1 MSNEEKLRHFLKRAT
16 AELDAAHERLRIAEG
31 RSSEPIAIVGMA
43 CRFPGG
49 VRTPE
54 QLWDLVATGSDAL
67 SDLPA
72 DRGWDVE
79 GLYDPDGDRPGTF
92 YARHGGFVHDAA
104 EFDPAF
110 FGISPREAVAMD
122 PQQRL
127 LLETSWEAL
136 ERAGMDPVSLRGS
149 DTGVF
154 VGTNGQDYTSL
165 VVAAGTAVDGHL
177 LTGNAASVVSGRVA
191 YTLGLEGPTV
201 SVDTACSASLVSL
214 HLAVQA
220 LRAGECSLA
229 LAGGATVMATPALY
243 VEFSR
248 QRGMSGDGR
257 CRAFAD
263 AADGTGWGEGAG
275 MLVLERLSDA
285 VRNGHQVLAVVR
297 GSAVNQDGA
306 SNGLTAP
313 NGPAQQRV
321 VLRALANA
329 RLRPA
334 DVDVVEAHGTGTK
347 LGDPIEAQAL
357 LATYGQ
363 DRSTPLLLGS
373 VKSNIGHTQAAA
385 GVAGVIKM
393 VMALRH
399 GELPRTLHVDRP
411 TTQVDWTAGAVEL
424 LTEHR
429 PWPAIDRPRRAGVSA
444 FGVSGTNAHVVLE
457 QAPVAEAASPPDS
470 RTGVVPWP
478 LAARSP
484 EALRAQAAA
493 LRASLTGRDDWSP
506 VDVGFSSATTRS
518 VFEHRAVVV
527 GSSREELLAG
537 LDAVDS
543 RGAVVRGGTVFL
555 FTGQGSQRV
564 GMGRG
569 LAEVFPVFAEAWAEV
584 LSYFPAEVREVLS
597 SEDARIDETAFAQ
610 PGLFAVEVALARL
623 FASWGVIPD
632 VVVGH
637 SIGEIAA
644 AHIAGVFSL
653 EDACRVVV
661 ARGALMQALPTG
673 GAMVAVEAAE
683 DEVTL
688 SEGVSLAAV
697 NGPRS
702 VVLSGDEEPVLAL
715 AAEFAARGRRT
726 KRLTVSHAFH
736 SARMDA
742 MLDEFR
748 AVVASVSFA
757 EPEVN
762 FLSTVDDGSVADPE
776 YWVRNVR
783 QTVRFAD
790 AVARLQGVA
799 RCVEIGPDAVLT
811 ALVPDL
817 PCAPALRADRDEAV
831 TAVSALGAVYATGGA
846 VDWSSLHEGGRVIDL
861 PTYPF
866 QRRRYWVEPEAAAP
880 VADPLDAA
888 FWTAVEQTD
897 LDALA
902 GTLDVP
908 AESLH
913 DVVPALAT
921 WRRRRHEDATADGW
935 RYRVSWTSVTVPP
948 TALSGTWLLLAPSGH
963 DLTSAVADALRS
975 AGADPVVL
983 DVPTDADPDRAL
995 RAALA
1000 GAPSPTGL
1008 LSLLALDETLVAERG
1023 SLTRGLRAT
1032 HALVRVLVDEQVT
1045 APLWCVTSG
1054 AVAST
1059 AADPAPSPAAAAVW
1073 GFGRAVA
1080 LEQPRSWGGL
1090 IDLPGGLDGR
1100 VAADLGAVLA
1110 GGDEDQ
1116 VALRASGVHAR
1127 RLLRAASVSRSTW
1140 QPAGTVLITGG
1151 LGAAGA
1157 HVARWCADHG
1167 AEHLLLL
1174 GRRGEDTPGAEELR
1188 AELVAAGTRVTI
1200 AACDAAD
1207 RDTLAAVLRQHPVDA
1222 VVHTAGVLDDGVVT
1236 SLTDDRVEAVLRPKV
1251 AAAHVLDEL
1260 TRDRDLSAF
1269 VLFSSLSGVTG
1280 SAAQAHYAAAN
1291 AALDALAERRR
1302 AEGLPATAIA
1312 WGAWGGGG
1320 MAAAGAAATR
1330 VDRGGLTPMPPAE
1343 AVHVLAREVAGGDA
1357 CVVVADVDW
1366 SRLAPGLAAVRP
1378 SPLLADLPDARA
1390 VLGERRPATDDLA
1403 TASPERR
1410 AARLHDLVRE
1420 HTATVLGYDS
1430 ADAVPADRV
1439 FRDLGIDSLTAVE
1452 LRNALTGS
1460 TGLPLPATVVF
1471 DFPTPGDLARHLAG
1485 LFTGADA
1492 AEVVDRPRH
1501 DSDEQIAIVAMS
1513 CRFPGG
1519 VGSPEDLWRL
1529 VESGVDALSGFPA
1542 DRGWDLDRLFHHNPD
1557 HPGTS
1562 YTAEGGFLHDV
1573 AEFDAELFGIS
1584 PREALAMDPQQRLLL
1599 ETSWE
1604 SFERAGIDPR
1614 SVRGSAT
1621 GVFVGTNGQDYAMLL
1636 GGDLIEHGGY
1646 LATGNSA
1653 SVVSGRLSYA
1663 FGLEG
1668 PAVTVD
1674 TACSSSLV
1682 ALHLA
1687 AQALRSGECDLALA
1701 GGVTVMSTPA
1711 VFVEFSRQRGLA
1723 TDGRCKAFAAA
1734 ADGTGW
1740 GEGVGV
1746 LLVERL
1752 SDAERLG
1759 HPVLAVLRGSA
1770 VNQDGASNGLTAPN
1784 GPSQQRVIRQA
1795 LANAGLE
1802 PSEVDVVEA
1811 HGTGTTLGDPI
1822 EAQALL
1828 ATYGQDRETPLWL
1841 GSVKSNIGHTQAA
1854 AGVAGVIKMVQA
1866 MRHGVLPKT
1875 LHVDA
1880 PSPHV
1885 DWSSGAV
1892 RLLTE
1897 SRPFEPVDR
1906 PWRAG
1911 VSSFGVSGTNAHVVI
1926 EQAPAPTP
1934 APDLE
1939 VPSAHPVPWVLSGH
1953 TAEAVREQ
1961 AARLAATVD
1970 PADDRAPL
1978 DVGLSL
1984 ATTRAALEHRAVVVG
1999 STAGDLLDGL
2009 RSAHVTA
2016 AATGRTAFLFSG
2028 QGSQRVGMGRG
2039 LAASFPVFAEVWA
2052 EVLSYFPTEVREVL
2066 TSDDDRIH
2074 QTAFAQPGLFA
2085 VQVALSRLFASWGVL
2100 PDAVA
2105 GHSVGEIAA
2114 AHIAGVFSLED
2125 ACHVVVARGALMQA
2139 LPTGGAMVAVEA
2151 SEDEVTLSEGVS
2163 LAAVN
2168 GPRSVVLS
2176 GDEEPVLA
2184 LAAEFAAQGRR
2195 TKRLTVSH
2203 AFHSARMDAMLDDF
2217 RAVVGTVSF
2226 RPPTLTLVST
2236 VAGGSVADP
2245 EHWVRQVREPVRF
2258 ADAVADLGGT
2268 GVRRFL
2274 EVGPD
2279 AVLTAMA
2286 QDVITD
2292 DRAVFVPAL
2301 RSATAEPTAVVTAL
2315 GALHAAGCEV
2325 DWAAFFTGTGAR
2337 TVPLPTYAFQRRRFW
2352 PEPHTPEPAGDA
2364 EFWAAVERGD
2374 TEALAAWRLRNR
2386 TGRQDRAWH
2395 YTESW
2400 TPVPAARPRALDGWA
2415 VIHVEDDERGVAALC
2430 GKGATAV
2437 PVPADADREHL
2448 AGLLREVDAHA
2459 GVVSLL
2465 PSAADVLVLLQ
2476 AVGDAD
2482 LGGRLWC
2489 VTDDDGAAGL
2499 GRTAGLE
2506 LPDRWGGLVRLEGAD
2521 DWELVAA
2528 ALGGDEDEVTVRD
2541 GGLVAR
2547 RVVRVSPPASGWTP
2561 RGTVLV
2567 TGGTGALGAHVA
2579 RWAAGAGAERLVLL
2593 SRRGAEAPG
2602 AADLAAELST
2612 AGTEV
2617 VLRAVDVL
2625 DRAGLAAVVAEFPPD
2640 AVVHAAGVLDDGVLD
2655 GLTRER
2661 LASVSA
2667 PKAGAARVLD
2677 EVTRDRDLDAFVLFS
2692 SAAATFGAAGQGNYA
2707 AANAELDALARSRH
2721 AQGLPATSIAW
2732 GPWADDGMAAGAGVA
2747 ERGDR
2752 TGMRPLAGGPAST
2765 ALSAAVGSGLP
2776 VVTVADVDWE
2786 RFAPALSA
2794 LRPRPLLEGIPEAR
2808 EALRA
2813 GPGRVDL
2820 RDQLASRSAAEADR
2834 IVLALVRDT
2843 AAAVLGH
2850 GTAAAVPAD
2859 RAFRDLGFDSLTAV
2873 ELRNLLAA
2881 ATGLSLPAAL
2891 VFDHPT
2897 PTELAGELLRLLG
2910 AREAATAEVTAHR
2923 DSDEPIA
2930 VVAMA
2935 CRFPGGVDTPEQ
2947 FWELL
2952 RSGGDAVS
2960 AFPADRGWDT
2970 ALLHGTGD
2978 GDGLS
2983 HTAEGG
2989 FLHDV
2994 AEFDAEL
3001 FGISPREALAM
3012 DPQQRLLLET
3022 SWEVFERAG
3031 VDPRSVRGS
3040 ATGVFVGTN
3049 GQDYASLL
3057 MDAPQDVGGHIATG
3071 NAASVVSGRLSYAF
3085 GLEGPAVTV
3094 DTACSSSLVAL
3105 HLAAQAL
3112 RSGECDLALAGGVT
3126 VMSGPGAFIEFS
3138 RQRGLATD
3146 GRCKAFAAAADGTG
3160 WGEGVGVLLVERLS
3174 DAERLGHPVL
3184 AVLRG
3189 SAVNQDGAS
3198 NGLTAPNGPSQQRV
3212 IRQALANAGLEPS
3225 EVDVVEAHGTGTTLG
3240 DPIEAQ
3246 ALLATY
3252 GQDRETPLW
3261 LGSVKSNIGHT
3272 QAAAGVAGVIKMV
3285 QAMRHGVLPKTL
3297 HVDEPTPHVDWS
3309 SGGLRLLTEPVPWT
3323 EGDRPRRAGVSSFG
3337 FSGTNAH
3344 VVLEQA
3350 PPAAPRPTGG
3360 VPRHPLPWVLSAASA
3375 QALRAQAAGLDA
3387 HLAAGHAPEPAAVA
3401 ISLATTRAALEHRAV
3416 VVGSGLDDLRFGL
3429 SRVVSGIAPTGTAST
3444 AGSTAFLF
3452 SGQGSQRVGMGRGL
3466 AEVFPVFAEAWD
3478 EVLSHFPAEVREVL
3492 TSDDDRIDQTAFA
3505 QPGLFAVEVALVRL
3519 FASWGVTPDVVAG
3532 HSVGEIAAAH
3542 VAGVFSLED
3551 ACRLV
3556 VARGALMQAL
3566 PTGGAMVAVEASEDE
3581 VTLSE
3586 GVSLAAVNGP
3596 RSIVLSGDEE
3606 PVLALAAE
3614 FASQGRRTKRLTV
3627 SHAFHSARMDA
3638 MLDDFRYVVTGLSFD
3653 PPVLPAV
3660 SAVTAR
3666 PVDLLWCEPEHWV
3679 RQVREPVRFAD
3690 AVLDLADSGAR
3701 RFLEIGPDAVLT
3713 AMAQDVVTDDD
3724 AVFVPALRAGTAE
3737 PEAVVTALGAL
3748 HVHGVPVDWQAFFGH
3763 VPAPSADLPTYPFQ
3777 RRRYWPER
3785 VVRATSVDPVDA
3797 EFWAVVDRGDLDAVA
3812 DTLAVDAEQLSVVV
3826 PALSD
3831 WRKRRREQ
3839 RPDPVHYAD
3848 SWLPVVL
3855 AGEADAVG
3863 VTVLAP
3869 AGWSVADALRDRGA
3883 AVVDDLTD
3891 LPAGTTSVVVRAGS
3905 AAVLLAALHAVP
3917 AGVRV
3922 WAVTT
3927 GAVSTRAGDPVRD
3940 AAQAACW
3947 GLGRVAALELP
3958 DRWGGLVDLPGDT
3971 GDTDHRVAAALASV
3985 LASGDH
3991 DEVALRANGVLA
4003 RRVVRAEPTGT
4014 WTPRGTVL
4022 VTGGTGALGAH
4033 VARWA
4038 AGAGAERLVLLSR
4051 RGADAPG
4058 ATDLLAE
4065 LTALGVRAHAV
4076 ACDVA
4081 DGDALADVV
4090 AQFPPNAVVHA
4101 AGVLD
4106 DGVLEGMTAD
4116 RLASV
4121 SAPKAGAARVLDEVT
4136 RNLDLDAFVLFSS
4149 AAATFGAAGQ
4159 GNYAAANAELDA
4171 LARSRHAQG
4180 LPATSIAWGPW
4191 AEDGMAAGDGL
4202 DRRFGRSGLIPLDPD
4217 RALRALA
4224 RCVASGLPAVTVADV
4239 DWGRFGPAFT
4249 AARRG
4254 RLLDAIPEART
4265 EAPADQAAAPT
4276 LTRRLADAP
4285 AGDHE
4290 RIVLELVRD
4299 TAAAVLGH
4307 DSTAAVPPGKAFRDL
4322 GFDSLTA
4329 VEFRNLL
4336 GVATGLA
4343 LPATA
4348 VFDHPTPRDLAR
4360 FTLSALAP
4368 EGTAG
4373 VPELLRELDRLERSL
4388 TDAATDTLDRARVA
4402 LRLRSLLDAWTEHDP
4417 EPSDED
4423 AENAL
4428 SVDTDE
4434 ELFALIERNIGKP

>member
-16 AELDAAHERLRIAEG
+16 AELDAAHERLRVAEG

-49 VRTPE
+49 VSTPE
-54 QLWDLVATGSDAL
+54 QLWDLVASGSDAL
-67 SDLPA
+67 SDLPS

-79 GLYDPDGDRPGTF
+79 GLYDPDGERPGTF
-92 YARHGGFVHDAA
+92 YARRGGFVHDAA

-285 VRNGHQVLAVVR
+285 VRNGHSVLAVVR

-393 VMALRH
+393 VMALHH

-429 PWPAIDRPRRAGVSA
+429 TWPEVDRPRRAGVSA

-457 QAPVAEAASPPDS
+457 QAPAAETAPEPAPG
-470 RTGVVPWP
+470 TGVVPWP
-478 LAARSP
+478 LSARSP
-484 EALRAQAAA
+484 EALRARAAA
-493 LRASLTGRDDWSP
+493 LRAALTGRDWSP
-506 VDVGFSSATTRS
+506 LDVGFSLAKTRS
-518 VFEHRAVVV
+518 AFEHRAVVV

-543 RGAVVRGGTVFL
+543 RGAVVRGGTAFL

-569 LAEVFPVFAEAWAEV
+569 LAAVFPVFAEAWGEV
-584 LSYFPAEVREVLS
+584 LSHFPAEVREVLS
-597 SEDARIDETAFAQ
+597 SDDPRIDETEFAQ
-610 PGLFAVEVALARL
+610 PGLFAVEVALSRL
-623 FASWGVIPD
+623 FASWGVTPD

-637 SIGEIAA
+637 SVGEVAA

-653 EDACRVVV
+653 EDACRLVV
-661 ARGALMQALPTG
+661 ARGALMQALPPG

-683 DEVTL
+683 DEITL
-688 SEGVSLAAV
+688 TEGVSLAAV

-702 VVLSGDEEPVLAL
+702 IVLSGDEESVLAL
-715 AAEFAARGRRT
+715 AEGRRS
-726 KRLTVSHAFH
+726 KRLSVSHAFH

-742 MLDEFR
+742 MLDDFR
-748 AVVASVSFA
+748 AVVSSVSFA
-757 EPEVN
+757 EPEITFV
-762 FLSTVDDGSVADPE
+762 STVDDGSVADPE

-790 AVARLQGVA
+790 AVGRLRGVV

-817 PCAPALRADRDEAV
+817 PCAPALRVGRDEAV
-831 TAVSALGAVYATGGA
+831 TAVSALGAVYATGGS
-846 VDWSSLHEGGRVIDL
+846 VDWSALHEGGRTVDL

-866 QRRRYWVEPEAAAP
+866 QRRRYWVEPEVTAP

-888 FWTAVEQTD
+888 FWTAVERAD
-897 LDALA
+897 LDTLA

-908 AESLH
+908 ADSLH

-921 WRRRRHEDATADGW
+921 WRRRRHEDATVDAW

-948 TALSGTWLLLAPSGH
+948 TALSGTWLLLAPTGH

-975 AGADPVVL
+975 AGTDPVVL
-983 DVPTDADPDRAL
+983 DVPTDAADPDGAL
-995 RAALA
+995 RDALA
-1000 GAPSPTGL
+1000 GAPRPTGL
-1008 LSLLALDETLVAERG
+1008 LSLLALDETPVAERG

-1032 HALVRVLVDEQVT
+1032 HALVRVLVDDQVA
-1045 APLWCVTSG
+1045 APLWCATSG
-1054 AVAST
+1054 AAAATST
-1059 AADPAPSPAAAAVW
+1059 DPAPSPAAAAVW

-1080 LEQPRSWGGL
+1080 LEQPRTWGGL
-1090 IDLPGGLDGR
+1090 IDLPGDLDGR

-1110 GGDEDQ
+1110 RGDEDQ

-1127 RLLRAASVSRSTW
+1127 RLLRAVPAPRNTW
-1140 QPAGTVLITGG
+1140 RPEGTVLITGG
-1151 LGAAGA
+1151 LGAASA
-1157 HVARWCADHG
+1157 HVARWCAGQG
-1167 AEHLLLL
+1167 AEHLVLL
-1174 GRRGEDTPGAEELR
+1174 GRRGEDTPGADELR
-1188 AELVAAGTRVTI
+1188 AELVAAGARVTI

-1207 RDTLAAVLRQHPVDA
+1207 RDALAAVLREHPVDA

-1236 SLTDDRVEAVLRPKV
+1236 SLTDDRVAAVLRPKV
-1251 AAAHVLDEL
+1251 AAAHALDEL
-1260 TRDRDLSAF
+1260 TRDRELSAF

-1320 MAAAGAAATR
+1320 MAAAGAAASR
-1330 VDRGGLTPMPPAE
+1330 VDRGGLAPMPPAE
-1343 AVHVLAREVAGGDA
+1343 AVHALSRAVAGGDA
-1357 CVVVADVDW
+1357 CVVVADIDW

-1378 SPLLADLPDARA
+1378 SPLLADLPEARA
-1390 VLGERRPATDDLA
+1390 VLGEPRAATDDLA
-1403 TASPERR
+1403 ALSPERR
-1410 AARLHDLVRE
+1410 AAQLQDLVRA

-1430 ADAVPADRV
+1430 ADAVPADRA

-1460 TGLPLPATVVF
+1460 TGLALPATLVF
-1471 DFPTPGDLARHLAG
+1471 DFPTPDDLARHLAG
-1485 LFTGADA
+1485 RYTGAEV
-1492 AEVVDRPRH
+1492 AEVADRPRH
-1501 DSDEQIAIVAMS
+1501 DPDEPVAIIAMT

-1529 VESGVDALSGFPA
+1529 VESGGDALSGFPA
-1542 DRGWDLDRLFHHNPD
+1542 DRGWDLDRLFHHDPD

-1562 YTAEGGFLHDV
+1562 YAAEGGFLHGV
-1573 AEFDAELFGIS
+1573 GEFDAELFGVS

-1604 SFERAGIDPR
+1604 AFERAGIDPR

-1621 GVFVGTNGQDYAMLL
+1621 GVFVGTNGQDYATLL
-1636 GGDLIEHGGY
+1636 GGDLTEHGGY
-1646 LATGNSA
+1646 LATGNAA
-1653 SVVSGRLSYA
+1653 SVVSGRVSYA

-1687 AQALRSGECDLALA
+1687 AQSLRSGECDLALA

-1740 GEGVGV
+1740 GEGVGL

-1752 SDAERLG
+1752 SDARRRG
-1759 HPVLAVLRGSA
+1759 HEVLAVLRGSA

-1795 LANAGLE
+1795 LANAGLR
-1802 PSEVDVVEA
+1802 PSDVDAVEA
-1811 HGTGTTLGDPI
+1811 HGTGTVLGDPI

-1828 ATYGQDRETPLWL
+1828 ATYGQDRDEPLWL
-1841 GSVKSNIGHTQAA
+1841 GSIKSNIGHTQAA
-1854 AGVAGVIKMVQA
+1854 AGVAGVIKMVLA

-1875 LHVDA
+1875 LHVDE
-1880 PSPHV
+1880 PTPHV

-1897 SRPFEPVDR
+1897 SRPFAPVDR
-1906 PWRAG
+1906 PRRTA

-1926 EQAPAPTP
+1926 EQAAPVP
-1934 APDLE
+1934 APDRG
-1939 VPSAHPVPWVLSGH
+1939 VPPTHPVPWVLSGH
-1953 TAEAVREQ
+1953 TAQAVREQ
-1961 AARLAATVD
+1961 AVRLAATLD
-1970 PADDRAPL
+1970 PADDRVPC

-1999 STAGDLLDGL
+1999 STAAELLDGL
-2009 RSAHVTA
+2009 RSARVTA
-2016 AATGRTAFLFSG
+2016 TVAGRTAFLFSG
-2028 QGSQRVGMGRG
+2028 QGSQRPGAG
-2039 LAASFPVFAEVWA
+2039 LALRAEFPVFAEA
-2052 EVLSYFPTEVREVL
+2052 FDEVLSHYPAEVREVL
-2066 TSDDDRIH
+2066 SSDDPRIDE
-2074 QTAFAQPGLFA
+2074 TGFAQPGLFA
-2085 VQVALSRLFASWGVL
+2085 VQVALSRLFASWGVT

-2105 GHSVGEIAA
+2105 GHSVGEVAA
-2114 AHIAGVFSLED
+2114 AHVAGVLSLAD
-2125 ACHVVVARGALMQA
+2125 ACRLVVARGALMQA
-2139 LPTGGAMVAVEA
+2139 LPAGGAMVAVEA
-2151 SEDEVTLSEGVS
+2151 AEGELSLPEGVS

-2184 LAAEFAAQGRR
+2184 LAGEFAAKGRR

-2217 RAVVGTVSF
+2217 RAVVATIPL
-2226 RPPTLTLVST
+2226 REPTLTLVST

-2258 ADAVADLGGT
+2258 ADAVAGLEAAGA
-2268 GVRRFL
+2268 RRFL
-2274 EVGPD
+2274 EIGPD
-2279 AVLTAMA
+2279 AVLTAPA
-2286 QDVITD
+2286 QDCVTD
-2292 DRAVFVPAL
+2292 DRAVFVPSL
-2301 RSATAEPTAVVTAL
+2301 RAGTAEPTAVVTAL
-2315 GALHAAGCEV
+2315 GALHAAGREV
-2325 DWAAFFTGTGAR
+2325 DWATFFAGTGAR
-2337 TVPLPTYAFQRRRFW
+2337 IAPLPTYAFQHRRFW
-2352 PEPHTPEPAGDA
+2352 PEPRTPEPAGDA

-2374 TEALAAWRLRNR
+2374 TEALAAWRRR
-2386 TGRQDRAWH
+2386 ADTGRQARDWH

-2400 TPVPAARPRALDGWA
+2400 VPVPAARPRSLDGWA
-2415 VIHVEDDERGVAALC
+2415 VVHPEGDERGVAALRAR
-2430 GKGATAV
+2430 GAVAV
-2437 PVPADADREHL
+2437 PTPAGAQRDQL
-2448 AGLLREVDAHA
+2448 AGLLRAVDARA

-2482 LGGRLWC
+2482 PGGRLWC

-2506 LPDRWGGLVRLEGAD
+2506 LPDRWGGLIRLDGSD
-2521 DWELVAA
+2521 DWDLVAS
-2528 ALGGDEDEVTVRD
+2528 ALGDEEDEVAVRD

-2547 RVVRVSPPASGWTP
+2547 RVVRVPSPGSGWTP

-2567 TGGTGALGAHVA
+2567 TGGTGALGARTA
-2579 RWAAGAGAERLVLL
+2579 RWLAGQGVERLVLL
-2593 SRRGAEAPG
+2593 SRRGVDAPG
-2602 AADLAAELST
+2602 AADLAAELAE
-2612 AGTEV
+2612 AGADV

-2625 DRAGLAAVVAEFPPD
+2625 DHAALAAVVAEFPPD
-2640 AVVHAAGVLDDGVLD
+2640 AVVHTAGVLDDGVVD
-2655 GLTRER
+2655 GLTPER
-2661 LASVSA
+2661 LESVSA
-2667 PKAGAARVLD
+2667 PKAGAARVLH
-2677 EVTRDRDLDAFVLFS
+2677 EVTRDLDLDAFVLFS

-2707 AANAELDALARSRH
+2707 AANAELDALARSRR
-2721 AQGLPATSIAW
+2721 AEGLPATSIAW
-2732 GPWADDGMAAGAGVA
+2732 GPWAEDGMAAGAAVA

-2752 TGMRPLAGGPAST
+2752 TGMRPLAGDPALS

-2786 RFAPALSA
+2786 RFAPALAA
-2794 LRPRPLLEGIPEAR
+2794 LRPRPLLDGIPEAR

-2813 GPGRVDL
+2813 VTGHDDL
-2820 RDQLASRSAAEADR
+2820 RAQLAALPPAEGDR
-2834 IVLALVRDT
+2834 VVLALVRDT

-2850 GTAAAVPAD
+2850 DTAAAVPAD

-2881 ATGLSLPAAL
+2881 ATGLALSAGL

-2897 PTELAGELLRLLG
+2897 PTALAGELLRLLG
-2910 AREAATAEVTAHR
+2910 AREVAAAEVTAHR

-2935 CRFPGGVDTPEQ
+2935 CRFPGGVGTPEQ
-2947 FWELL
+2947 LWELL

-2960 AFPADRGWDT
+2960 AFPSDRGWDT

-2989 FLHDV
+2989 FLHGV
-2994 AEFDAEL
+2994 GEFDAEL
-3001 FGISPREALAM
+3001 FGVSPREALAM

-3022 SWEVFERAG
+3022 SWEAFERAG
-3031 VDPRSVRGS
+3031 IDPRSVRGS

-3057 MDAPQDVGGHIATG
+3057 MDASQDVGGHIATG
-3071 NAASVVSGRLSYAF
+3071 NAASVVSGRLSYTF

-3105 HLAAQAL
+3105 HWAAQAL

-3126 VMSGPGAFIEFS
+3126 VMSAPGAFIEFS
-3138 RQRGLATD
+3138 RQRGLAAD

-3160 WGEGVGVLLVERLS
+3160 WGEGVGLLLVERLS
-3174 DAERLGHPVL
+3174 DAVRNGHPVL
-3184 AVLRG
+3184 AVVRG

-3212 IRQALANAGLEPS
+3212 IRQALANAGLRAS
-3225 EVDVVEAHGTGTTLG
+3225 DVDAVEAHGTGTTLG
-3240 DPIEAQ
+3240 DPIEAE

-3252 GQDRETPLW
+3252 GQDRDEPLW

-3285 QAMRHGVLPKTL
+3285 LAMRHGVLPKTL

-3309 SGGLRLLTEPVPWT
+3309 SGGLRLLTEPVAWPVA
-3323 EGDRPRRAGVSSFG
+3323 DRPRRAGVSSFG

-3350 PPAAPRPTGG
+3350 PPVTPRPAGD
-3360 VPRHPLPWVLSAASA
+3360 VPAHPLPWVLSAASE

-3387 HLAAGHAPEPAAVA
+3387 HLADGHAPEPAALAVA
-3401 ISLATTRAALEHRAV
+3401 LATTRAALEHRAV
-3416 VVGSGLDDLRFGL
+3416 VVGAGVDDLRAGL
-3429 SRVVSGIAPTGTAST
+3429 ARVASGTAPTGTAAG

-3452 SGQGSQRVGMGRGL
+3452 SGQGSQRIGMGRGL
-3466 AEVFPVFAEAWD
+3466 AEVFPVFARAWD
-3478 EVLSHFPAEVREVL
+3478 EVLSHFPVEVREVL
-3492 TSDDDRIDQTAFA
+3492 SSDDPRIDETGFA
-3505 QPGLFAVEVALVRL
+3505 QPGLFAVEVALTRL
-3519 FASWGVTPDVVAG
+3519 FASWGVTPGVVAG

-3542 VAGVFSLED
+3542 VAGVLSLTD

-3566 PTGGAMVAVEASEDE
+3566 PSGGAMVAVEAAEDE
-3581 VTLSE
+3581 LSLPE

-3614 FASQGRRTKRLTV
+3614 FAARGRRTKRLTV

-3666 PVDLLWCEPEHWV
+3666 PVDLLWCDPEHWV

-3690 AVLDLADSGAR
+3690 AVLDLVDSGVR

-3713 AMAQDVVTDDD
+3713 AVAQDGVTDEG
-3724 AVFVPALRAGTAE
+3724 AVFVPALRSGTAE
-3737 PEAVVTALGAL
+3737 PEAVVAALGAL
-3748 HVHGVPVDWQAFFGH
+3748 HVHGVGVDWQAFFGH
-3763 VPAPSADLPTYPFQ
+3763 AGASSVELPTYPFQ
-3777 RRRYWPER
+3777 RRRYWPEH
-3785 VVRATSVDPVDA
+3785 VVREAVVDPVDA
-3797 EFWAVVDRGDLDAVA
+3797 EFWAVVDREDLDAVA
-3812 DTLAVDAEQLSVVV
+3812 DTLAVDPEQLRVVV

-3831 WRKRRREQ
+3831 WRRRRREQ

-3855 AGEADAVG
+3855 AGDATVTG
-3863 VTVLAP
+3863 VAVLAP
-3869 AGWSVADALRDRGA
+3869 GGWSVADALRDRGA
-3883 AVVDDLTD
+3883 AVVDDVAD
-3891 LPAGTTSVVVRAGS
+3891 LPEGTMSVVVRAGS
-3905 AAVLLAALHAVP
+3905 SAALLAALHSAP

-3927 GAVSTRAGDPVRD
+3927 GAVSARAGDPVRD
-3940 AAQAACW
+3940 PAQAACW

-3958 DRWGGLVDLPGDT
+3958 DRWGGLVDLPDDAEDT
-3971 GDTDHRVAAALASV
+3971 GHRFAAALAAV
-3985 LASGDH
+3985 LASGEH
-3991 DEVALRANGVLA
+3991 DEVALRADGVLA
-4003 RRVVRAEPTGT
+4003 RRVVRAEPSGT

-4051 RGADAPG
+4051 RGVDAPG
-4058 ATDLLAE
+4058 AADLLAE
-4065 LTALGVRAHAV
+4065 LTALGVQAHAV

-4081 DGDALADVV
+4081 DRDAVAAVV
-4090 AQFPPNAVVHA
+4090 AEFPPDAVVHA

-4106 DGVLEGMTAD
+4106 DGVLEGMTPE
-4116 RLASV
+4116 RLETV

-4136 RNLDLDAFVLFSS
+4136 RDLDLDAFVLFSS

-4171 LARSRHAQG
+4171 LARSRRVEG

-4202 DRRFGRSGLIPLDPD
+4202 DRRFDRSGLIPLAPD

-4239 DWGRFGPAFT
+4239 DWARFAPAFT

-4254 RLLDAIPEART
+4254 RLLDAIPEARV
-4265 EAPADQAAAPT
+4265 EAPAGQAGAPV

-4290 RIVLELVRD
+4290 RIVLELVRE

-4336 GVATGLA
+4336 GSATGLA

-4373 VPELLRELDRLERSL
+4373 VPALLRELDRIERSL
-4388 TDAATDTLDRARVA
+4388 TEAATDTLDRARVA
-4402 LRLRSLLDAWTEHDP
+4402 LRLRSLLDAWTEHDHDP
-4417 EPSDED
+4417 EPADAA
-4423 AENAL
+4423 AENPL